1 MHRYLPALAQQSAP
15 RYTSYPT
22 AAQFTPEIGAVQF
35 DAALAA
41 VASGEAA
48 SLYIHIPYCHA
59 VCWYCGCNTGALNRA
74 DRLEAYLDALAAEI
88 AQVTSRFAG
97 TIGRVHFG
105 GGTPNVLSP
114 DQFSRLARRLREAF
128 AISAGA
134 EWAVEI
140 DPRSFTADHA
150 RAFAAAGVNRISV
163 GAQTFSPVIQ
173 AAIGRI
179 QPFAQVAR
187 VIAQARRA
195 GIDRI
200 NLDLMYGL
208 PGQTLDDIAATLAAA
223 RSLAPDRV
231 AMFGY
236 AHMPRMLPRQRLIDE
251 AALPDA
257 EARFW
262 QRALAHDLLVEQG
275 MEVIGF
281 DHFALSHDSLS
292 IAARSGALHR
302 NFQGFTD
309 DPAQVL
315 IGLGASAISQFP
327 GLITQNEKHVGRYR
341 MLAQNGRSCA
351 VKGMVRDANDQ
362 ARGAV
367 IERLLCDGTVDWAA
381 MAAAMG
387 QPEPAVRPDRDVLN
401 ELEAHSVI
409 TMSGTR
415 LTITPDGAPY
425 ARLAASAFDR
435 YRNPQA
441 GRFSRAV

>member
-1 MHRYLPALAQQSAP
+1 MHRYLPALANQSAP

-22 AAQFTPEIGAVQF
+22 AAQFTPDVGAVQF

-41 VASGEAA
+41 VAPGEAA
-48 SLYIHIPYCHA
+48 SLYIHIPYCHT
-59 VCWYCGCNTGALNRA
+59 VCWYCGCNTGALNRS
-74 DRLEAYLDALAAEI
+74 DRLDAYLNALDAEI
-88 AQVTSRFAG
+88 THISSRFAG

-128 AISAGA
+128 AICATA

-140 DPRSFTADHA
+140 DPRSFTAEHA

-179 QPFAQVAR
+179 QPLAQVAR

-208 PGQTLDDIAATLAAA
+208 PGQTLDDIAGTLAAA

-281 DHFALSHDSLS
+281 DHFALPNDSLS
-292 IAARSGALHR
+292 IAARSGELHR

-327 GLITQNEKHVGRYR
+327 GLIAQNEKHVGRYR
-341 MLAQNGRSCA
+341 MLAQNGRSCV
-351 VKGMVRDANDQ
+351 VKGLVRDANDR

-381 MAAAMG
+381 IAAAMG
-387 QPEPAVRPDRDVLN
+387 QPQHMVRPDHAVLD
-401 ELEAHSVI
+401 ELEMHEVI
-409 TMSGTR
+409 TITGTR
-415 LTITPDGAPY
+415 LAITRDGAPY

-435 YRNPQA
+435 YRNPAA